1 MRKWIGNARRQS
13 MRSPVRCH
21 ASCEVPVKT
30 LPLRFLWSTRKLEHF
45 VQRVFLCSEN
55 IGFLMY
61 ITCFLLMLQYL
72 CKLSAELW
80 IVLGTLYMCLYVIV
94 YLFIYISIKHKLLLS
109 QNFIFQN
116 VQPRSAF
123 LLLQTFDSWHNVQS
137 PLSAQTIGRRTGNTA
152 AILYTVNW
160 RCQMLCHKSNDGKT
174 QTLFFFLFIY
184 FNAAMKYF

>member
-21 ASCEVPVKT
+21 ASCEVPVKA
-30 LPLRFLWSTRKLEHF
+30 LAIRFLWSARKLEHF

-61 ITCFLLMLQYL
+61 ITCLLIMLQYL

-80 IVLGTLYMCLYVIV
+80 IVLGTLYTCLYVIV

-116 VQPRSAF
+116 VQPMRVPF
-123 LLLQTFDSWHNVQS
+123 YYCEHLTHGTTCNLLWLPKPSTGVQEILL
-137 PLSAQTIGRRTGNTA
+137 PFYTQWTEDAKCFAMKAMMRR
-152 AILYTVNW
+152 LK
-160 RCQMLCHKSNDGKT
+160 H
-174 QTLFFFLFIY
+174 LFIY
-184 FNAAMKYF
+184 LF